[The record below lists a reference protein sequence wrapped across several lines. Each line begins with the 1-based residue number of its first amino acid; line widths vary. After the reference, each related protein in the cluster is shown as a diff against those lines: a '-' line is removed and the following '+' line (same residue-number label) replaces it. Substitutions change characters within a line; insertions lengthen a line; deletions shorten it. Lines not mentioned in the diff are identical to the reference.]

1 MGQTYQLKTSDPSD
15 WLNRH
20 GDALYAYAL
29 SRVSRADLA
38 EDLVQDA
45 LLSALRNAD
54 TFQERS
60 QERTWL
66 IGILR
71 HKVIDYFR
79 AHRRQTQLEESE
91 LEKQRGTLGL
101 FNRRGRWAEQ
111 PCKWKDDPASVYEQK
126 EFWETYDACRKRLPR
141 TIGEA
146 YIIRE
151 LEGFSV
157 EQACKFLDIT
167 ATNLSVRLHRA
178 RLAMR
183 ECLEQ
188 HWFEA

>member
-1 MGQTYQLKTSDPSD
+1 MPETYELKTSDPSG
-15 WLNRH
+15 WLSRH
-20 GDALYAYAL
+20 GDALFAYAF
-29 SRVSRADLA
+29 SRVSKADLA

-54 TFQERS
+54 TFSERS

-71 HKVIDYFR
+71 HKVIDHFR
-79 AHRRQTQLEESE
+79 AHRRNTRLKETE
-91 LEKQRGTLGL
+91 LERKQGTLGL
-101 FNRRGRWAEQ
+101 FNRRGRWAQQ
-111 PCKWKDDPASVYEQK
+111 PCEWKDDPASLYEQK
-126 EFWETYDACRKRLPR
+126 EFWETYDLCRKRLPK

-157 EQACKFLDIT
+157 EQACKLLDIT

-178 RLAMR
+178 RLALR

-188 HWFEA
+188 RWFEA